1 MEGKRLSVLKEL
13 YYGNIN
19 PHEKRVVS
27 NLECEKHVKVI
38 LENEEKLSITLKNE
52 EKYLFEQLLAAHEEV
67 SSLELLEYF
76 IEGWKL
82 GSRFM
87 LDTFII

>member
-19 PHEKRVVS
+19 PHEKRVIS
-27 NLECEKHVKVI
+27 NLEFEKH
-38 LENEEKLSITLKNE
+38 EKLSKTLKNE
-52 EKYLFEQLLAAHEEV
+52 EKYFFEQLLAAHEEV

-76 IEGWKL
+76 IEEWKL

>member
-1 MEGKRLSVLKEL
+1 MSVLKEL

-27 NLECEKHVKVI
+27 NLEFEKHVKVI
-38 LENEEKLSITLKNE
+38 LENEELSITLKNE

>member
-1 MEGKRLSVLKEL
+1 MSVLKEL

-19 PHEKRVVS
+19 PHEKRVIS
-27 NLECEKHVKVI
+27 NLEFEKHVKVI
-38 LENEEKLSITLKNE
+38 LENEEKLSKTLKNE
-52 EKYLFEQLLAAHEEV
+52 EKY
-67 SSLELLEYF
+67 F
-76 IEGWKL
+76 IEEWKL

>member
-1 MEGKRLSVLKEL
+1 MSVQLC
-13 YYGNIN
+13 YGNIN
-19 PHEKRVVS
+19 THKKRVIS
-27 NLECEKHVKVI
+27 NLEFKKHVKVI
-38 LENEEKLSITLKNE
+38 FENEEKLSKTLKDE

-67 SSLELLEYF
+67 SSVELLEYF